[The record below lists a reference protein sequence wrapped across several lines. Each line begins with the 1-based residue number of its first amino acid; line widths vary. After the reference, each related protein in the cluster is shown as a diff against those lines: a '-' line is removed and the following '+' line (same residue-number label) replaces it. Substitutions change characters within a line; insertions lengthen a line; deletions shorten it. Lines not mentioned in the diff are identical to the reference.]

1 MPRAITQMIQAPSMP
16 HEGVP
21 PLAFRFPSFCFSQT
35 GFPRPDIPRPG
46 ERGELPRPS
55 QSPFHRDL
63 PSNQVHTLRR
73 TFGMRPMLK
82 HLLLTTGLLL
92 SALPSVHPAAQA
104 ATLEQVRQKGTVSC
118 GVNVGLGGFS
128 MPDSKGVWRG
138 LDVDAC
144 RAVAAAVLGNAEKV
158 RYLATTGTSR
168 FAALQ
173 SGEIDILSRNTT
185 FTFLRDVTIGLR
197 MVMVNFYDGQGFLVR
212 KDAKLGSLKD
222 LAGGTICMLQGSTH
236 ELNLADWMS
245 QHAVQFHIVLL
256 DTTDVLIKTLLSG
269 RCDAASSDSSNLAS
283 IRGAG
288 LPNPEEFVI
297 LPDRISKEPLGPMV
311 RRSDDQWYDI
321 VRWSMMA
328 MLEAEELGVTSA
340 NVDQMLADSPNAT
353 VQRLLGKSG
362 DFGKLM
368 GLDNAWAFNIIKQVG
383 NYGEAYDR
391 SVGLGSSLK
400 LERGPNALWGN
411 GGLMYPIPFR

>member
-1 MPRAITQMIQAPSMP
+1 
-16 HEGVP
+16 
-21 PLAFRFPSFCFSQT
+21 
-35 GFPRPDIPRPG
+35 
-46 ERGELPRPS
+46 
-55 QSPFHRDL
+55 
-63 PSNQVHTLRR
+63 
-73 TFGMRPMLK
+73 MLK
-82 HLLLTTGLLL
+82 GLILAAAMLVATTASHAG
-92 SALPSVHPAAQA
+92 
-104 ATLEQVRQKGTVSC
+104 TLEAVRQKGFVSC

-144 RAVAAAVLGNAEKV
+144 RAVAAAVFGDAEKV
-158 RYLATTGTSR
+158 RYVPTTGTSR

-212 KDAKLGSLKD
+212 KDSKVGSLKD

-236 ELNLADWMS
+236 ELNLADWMK
-245 QHAVQFHIVLL
+245 QHNIEFHIVLL
-256 DTTDVLIKTLLSG
+256 DTTDVLIKTMLSN

-288 LPNPEEFVI
+288 VPNPDDFVI

-311 RRSDDQWYDI
+311 RRADDQWLDV

-340 NVDQMLADSPNAT
+340 NVDQMLSESSNPT

-368 GLDNAWAFNIIKQVG
+368 GLDNGFALAIIKQVG
-383 NYGEAYDR
+383 NYGESYER
-391 SVGLGSSLK
+391 NVGKGSSLK
-400 LERGPNALWGN
+400 LDRGPNALWTN
-411 GGLMYPIPFR
+411 GGLMYAIPFR

>member
-1 MPRAITQMIQAPSMP
+1 MPAATWSRYTGPPHRATTR
-16 HEGVP
+16 GLGLVP
-21 PLAFRFPSFCFSQT
+21 AIAEHAFRQRT
-35 GFPRPDIPRPG
+35 G
-46 ERGELPRPS
+46 ET
-55 QSPFHRDL
+55 
-63 PSNQVHTLRR
+63 HT
-73 TFGMRPMLK
+73 MLK
-82 HLLLTTGLLL
+82 SLILAAAMLVATT
-92 SALPSVHPAAQA
+92 AAHA
-104 ATLEQVRQKGTVSC
+104 GTLESVRQKGFVSC

-144 RAVAAAVLGNAEKV
+144 RAVAAAIFGDAEKV
-158 RYLATTGTSR
+158 RYVPTTGTSR

-212 KDAKLGSLKD
+212 KDAKIGSLKD

-236 ELNLADWMS
+236 ELNLADWMK
-245 QHAVQFHIVLL
+245 QHNIEFHIVLL
-256 DTTDVLIKTLLSG
+256 DTTDVLIKTMLSN

-288 LPNPEEFVI
+288 VPNPDDFVI

-311 RRSDDQWYDI
+311 RRADDQWLDV

-340 NVDQMLADSPNAT
+340 NVDQMLSESSNAT

-368 GLDNAWAFNIIKQVG
+368 GLDNGFALAIIKQVG
-383 NYGEAYDR
+383 NYGESYER
-391 SVGLGSSLK
+391 NVGKGSSLK
-400 LERGPNALWGN
+400 LDRGPNALWTN
-411 GGLMYPIPFR
+411 GGLMYAIPFR

>member
-1 MPRAITQMIQAPSMP
+1 MAKCLLIIAMI
-16 HEGVP
+16 
-21 PLAFRFPSFCFSQT
+21 LASA
-35 GFPRPDIPRPG
+35 
-46 ERGELPRPS
+46 
-55 QSPFHRDL
+55 
-63 PSNQVHTLRR
+63 
-73 TFGMRPMLK
+73 
-82 HLLLTTGLLL
+82 GLG
-92 SALPSVHPAAQA
+92 QA
-104 ATLEQVRQKGTVSC
+104 ATLDNVRAKGSLTC

-144 RAVAAAVLGNAEKV
+144 RAVAAAVFGDAAKV
-158 RYLATTGTSR
+158 RYVPTTATSR

-212 KDAKLGSLKD
+212 KDAKIARLPD

-236 ELNLADWMS
+236 ELNLADWMK
-245 QHAVQFHIVLL
+245 QHNIDFKVVLL

-288 LPNPEEFVI
+288 VPNPDDFVI
-297 LPDRISKEPLGPMV
+297 LPERISKEPLGPMV
-311 RRSDDQWYDI
+311 RTADDQWYNV

-328 MLEAEELGVTSA
+328 MLEAEELGVTSDNA
-340 NVDQMLADSPNAT
+340 DKMLAESANPT

-362 DFGKLM
+362 DFGKQM
-368 GLDNAWAFNIIKQVG
+368 GVDNAWALNIIKQVG
-383 NYGEAYDR
+383 NYGESYER
-391 SVGLGSSLK
+391 NVGMGSSLK
-400 LERGPNALWGN
+400 LERGENALWTR
-411 GGLMYPIPFR
+411 GGLMYGIPFR

>member
-1 MPRAITQMIQAPSMP
+1 
-16 HEGVP
+16 
-21 PLAFRFPSFCFSQT
+21 
-35 GFPRPDIPRPG
+35 
-46 ERGELPRPS
+46 
-55 QSPFHRDL
+55 
-63 PSNQVHTLRR
+63 
-73 TFGMRPMLK
+73 MLK
-82 HLLLTTGLLL
+82 RLLLAAALLL
-92 SALPSVHPAAQA
+92 AGAGAHAG
-104 ATLEQVRQKGTVSC
+104 TLDAVRQKGFVTC

-144 RAVAAAVLGNAEKV
+144 RAVAAAVFGNAEKV
-158 RYLATTGTSR
+158 RYVPTTGTSR

-185 FTFLRDVTIGLR
+185 LTFLRDATIGLR

-212 KDAKLGSLKD
+212 KDSKVEHLPD

-236 ELNLADWMS
+236 ELNLADWMR
-245 QHAVQFHIVLL
+245 QHTVEFHIVLL
-256 DTTDVLIKTLLSG
+256 DTTDVLIKTILSG
-269 RCDAASSDSSNLAS
+269 RCDAASSDGSNLAS

-288 LPNPEEFVI
+288 LPNPDDFVI

-311 RRSDDQWYDI
+311 RRADDQWFDI

-328 MLEAEELGVTSA
+328 MVEAEELGVTSA
-340 NVDQMLADSPNAT
+340 NAEQMLGSPNAT

-368 GLDNAWAFNIIKQVG
+368 GLDNAWAYNIIKQVG
-383 NYGEAYDR
+383 NYGESYER
-391 SVGLGSSLK
+391 NVGMGSSLK
-400 LERGPNALWGN
+400 LERGINALWTK
-411 GGLMYPIPFR
+411 GGLMYAIPFR

>member
-1 MPRAITQMIQAPSMP
+1 
-16 HEGVP
+16 
-21 PLAFRFPSFCFSQT
+21 
-35 GFPRPDIPRPG
+35 
-46 ERGELPRPS
+46 
-55 QSPFHRDL
+55 
-63 PSNQVHTLRR
+63 
-73 TFGMRPMLK
+73 MLK
-82 HLLLTTGLLL
+82 RLLLAAAMLVAGA
-92 SALPSVHPAAQA
+92 SAHA
-104 ATLEQVRQKGTVSC
+104 ATLDSVRQRGFVSC

-138 LDVDAC
+138 LDVDVC
-144 RAVAAAVLGNAEKV
+144 RAAAAAVFGDARKV
-158 RYLATTGTSR
+158 RYVPTTGTSR

-185 FTFLRDVTIGLR
+185 LTFLRDVTIGLR

-212 KDAKLGSLKD
+212 KDAKISHLAD

-236 ELNLADWMS
+236 ELNLADWMK
-245 QHAVQFHIVLL
+245 QHNIEFHIVLL
-256 DTTDVLIKTLLSG
+256 DTTDVLIKTMLSN
-269 RCDAASSDSSNLAS
+269 RCDAASSDGSNLAS

-288 LPNPEEFVI
+288 VPNPDDFVI

-311 RRSDDQWYDI
+311 RRADDQWLDI

-340 NVDQMLADSPNAT
+340 NADEMLAESSNPT

-368 GLDNAWAFNIIKQVG
+368 DLDNGFALAIIKQVG
-383 NYGEAYDR
+383 NYGEAYER
-391 SVGLGSSLK
+391 NVGKGSSLK
-400 LERGPNALWGN
+400 LDRGPNALWTN
-411 GGLMYPIPFR
+411 GGLMYAIPFR